1 MKRTITDR
9 IEQYIKVLIDR
20 SERQQIEIQRVE
32 LAETFCCVPSQVT
45 YVLATRFSH
54 KDGYITESRRG
65 GKGFVRITQVGPES
79 ADCQQL
85 EVDIQRLIVHLQKN
99 QHLGRQEVRLI
110 QYLLSTLFED
120 LAEEHRRLFMV
131 KLRQALAGYGD
142 LERSRGTDYE
152 L

>member
-1 MKRTITDR
+1 MRRTITDR

-20 SERQQIEIQRVE
+20 SETQQIEIQRVE

-85 EVDIQRLIVHLQKN
+85 EADIQRLIIDLQKD
-99 QHLGRQEVRLI
+99 QHLGKQEVRLI
-110 QYLLSTLFED
+110 QYLMSTLFVG
-120 LAEEHRRLFMV
+120 LTEEYRRLFMV
-131 KLRQALAGYGD
+131 RLRQALAGYGD
-142 LERSRGTDYE
+142 WEMK
-152 L
+152 